1 MFVISKNT
9 DSHICHKFRTKCEN
23 HICITLQEN
32 HDVIGSATISIVLDE
47 AEILDIEIN
56 PEKRQQGYGTQLMQ
70 FLLKFAAEQ
79 KVRKI
84 FLEVRVSN
92 KIAIKLYQK
101 LGFKQIAIRKDYYKT
116 KTGRED
122 ALVLECEC

>member
-1 MFVISKNT
+1 MFVISKNA
-9 DSHICHKFRTKCEN
+9 DSHIS
-23 HICITLQEN
+23 ITLQEN
-32 HDVIGSATISIVLDE
+32 HVVIGTAVISIVLDE
-47 AEILDIEIN
+47 AEILDIKIN
-56 PEKRQQGYGTQLMQ
+56 PEKRHQGYGAQLMQ

-79 KVRKI
+79 KVKKI

-101 LGFKQIAIRKDYYKT
+101 FGFKQIAIRKDYYKT

-122 ALVLECEC
+122 ALVLVLRLTRYFAN